1 MPCTFLTARVIG
13 TGPKI
18 PTEFGPVQC
27 TSLDEE
33 RVHHVGYEPDP
44 WNWAPWEFAQG
55 RRFTGRWDDPGGE
68 WRGQIRGGYPGGVLS
83 RSITSC
89 AWVIGPHHA

>member
-1 MPCTFLTARVIG
+1 MSEASKLCGIIQAARIDG
-13 TGPKI
+13 
-18 PTEFGPVQC
+18 EA
-27 TSLDEE
+27 SR
-33 RVHHVGYEPDP
+33 RVTPP

-68 WRGQIRGGYPGGVLS
+68 WRGPIRGGYPGGVLS
-83 RSITSC
+83 RSNTSC